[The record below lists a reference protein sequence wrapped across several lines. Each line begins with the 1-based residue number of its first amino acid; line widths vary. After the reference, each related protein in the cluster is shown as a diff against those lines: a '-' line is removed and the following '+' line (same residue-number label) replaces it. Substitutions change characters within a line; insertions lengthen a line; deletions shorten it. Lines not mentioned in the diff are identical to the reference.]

1 MANAPELVF
10 DLIFGRWR
18 SQTLYAGAALGVFDQ
33 LSNQPRTAASVA
45 ETISADPAMLY
56 RLMRALA
63 SIGLLIENDEKAFC
77 LTDAGALLREDHQ
90 HSLRATAL
98 LEEGPEHYAVWK
110 HLVDMVRDG
119 RQNGFVREFGTMGFD
134 YARANPSY
142 GLIFNK
148 AMSSMSSLTTDW
160 TVTALAQES
169 CADIRDVCDIGGGH
183 GHLGRALLKA
193 YPQFQMTVFD
203 LPQVVN
209 ETDHLWAPKLG
220 LTQRCRYVGGDMFAV
235 VSPADAY
242 FMKSILHDW
251 SDEECRQILTVAR
264 KALVGSGR
272 LFVADFIVPRPDQPD
287 FSKLFDIHMI
297 CWGTGRERTSAEY
310 ADLMASTGWRYD
322 ATYRAQGA
330 FLSVVAATA
339 A

>member
-98 LEEGPEHYAVWK
+98 LEEGPEHYALWK

-119 RQNGFVREFGTMGFD
+119 RQNGFVREFGTMD
-134 YARANPSY
+134 LIMRAQ
-142 GLIFNK
+142 IQ
-148 AMSSMSSLTTDW
+148 ATASSST
-160 TVTALAQES
+160 
-169 CADIRDVCDIGGGH
+169 
-183 GHLGRALLKA
+183 K
-193 YPQFQMTVFD
+193 
-203 LPQVVN
+203 
-209 ETDHLWAPKLG
+209 
-220 LTQRCRYVGGDMFAV
+220 RCRA
-235 VSPADAY
+235 
-242 FMKSILHDW
+242 
-251 SDEECRQILTVAR
+251 CRPLPPI
-264 KALVGSGR
+264 GR
-272 LFVADFIVPRPDQPD
+272 
-287 FSKLFDIHMI
+287 
-297 CWGTGRERTSAEY
+297 
-310 ADLMASTGWRYD
+310 
-322 ATYRAQGA
+322 
-330 FLSVVAATA
+330 
-339 A
+339 

>member
-1 MANAPELVF
+1 
-10 DLIFGRWR
+10 
-18 SQTLYAGAALGVFDQ
+18 
-33 LSNQPRTAASVA
+33 
-45 ETISADPAMLY
+45 
-56 RLMRALA
+56 
-63 SIGLLIENDEKAFC
+63 
-77 LTDAGALLREDHQ
+77 
-90 HSLRATAL
+90 
-98 LEEGPEHYAVWK
+98 
-110 HLVDMVRDG
+110 
-119 RQNGFVREFGTMGFD
+119 MGFD

-169 CADIRDVCDIGGGH
+169 CADVRDVCDIGGGH
-183 GHLGRALLKA
+183 GHLGCALLKA

-220 LTQRCRYVGGDMFAV
+220 LTQRCRYVGGDMFAEV
-235 VSPADAY
+235 PPADAY

-310 ADLMASTGWRYD
+310 AELMASTGWRYD

-339 A
+339 V

>member
-1 MANAPELVF
+1 MAHAPELVF

-18 SQTLYAGAALGVFDQ
+18 SQILYSGAALGVFDQ
-33 LSNQPRTAASVA
+33 LSNHPTTAAEVA
-45 ETISADPAMLY
+45 KKINADPAMLY
-56 RLMRALA
+56 RLMRALG
-63 SIGLLIENDEKAFC
+63 SIGLLIENDEKAFS
-77 LTDAGALLREDHQ
+77 LTDAGALLCEDHP

-98 LEEGPEHYAVWK
+98 LEEGPEHYAIWK

-119 RQNGFVREFGTMGFD
+119 RQNGFMREFGTMGFE
-134 YARANPSY
+134 YARANPGY

-160 TVTALAQES
+160 TVTALAQAS
-169 CADIRDVCDIGGGH
+169 CSGIRDVCDIGGGH
-183 GHLGRALLKA
+183 GHLGCALLEA

-209 ETDHLWAPKLG
+209 ETGHLWAPRLG
-220 LTQRCRYVGGDMFAV
+220 LTERCRYVGGDMFAEV
-235 VSPADAY
+235 PPADAY

-251 SDEECRQILTVAR
+251 SDEECRQILRVAR
-264 KALVGSGR
+264 KAVVEAGR
-272 LFVADFIVPRPDQPD
+272 LFVADFIVPGPDQPD

-310 ADLMASTGWRYD
+310 ADLLASTGWRYD

-330 FLSVVAATA
+330 FLSLVAATA

>member
-33 LSNQPRTAASVA
+33 LSDQPKTAASVA
-45 ETISADPAMLY
+45 EMINADPAMLY

-98 LEEGPEHYAVWK
+98 LEEGPEHYALWK

-183 GHLGRALLKA
+183 GHLGCALLKA

-209 ETDHLWAPKLG
+209 ETDRRLLDQVACSS
-220 LTQRCRYVGGDMFAV
+220 LTSLYRDQTN
-235 VSPADAY
+235 
-242 FMKSILHDW
+242 
-251 SDEECRQILTVAR
+251 LTSR
-264 KALVGSGR
+264 S
-272 LFVADFIVPRPDQPD
+272 
-287 FSKLFDIHMI
+287 SS
-297 CWGTGRERTSAEY
+297 TS
-310 ADLMASTGWRYD
+310 T
-322 ATYRAQGA
+322 
-330 FLSVVAATA
+330 
-339 A
+339 

>member
-1 MANAPELVF
+1 
-10 DLIFGRWR
+10 
-18 SQTLYAGAALGVFDQ
+18 
-33 LSNQPRTAASVA
+33 
-45 ETISADPAMLY
+45 
-56 RLMRALA
+56 
-63 SIGLLIENDEKAFC
+63 
-77 LTDAGALLREDHQ
+77 
-90 HSLRATAL
+90 
-98 LEEGPEHYAVWK
+98 
-110 HLVDMVRDG
+110 
-119 RQNGFVREFGTMGFD
+119 
-134 YARANPSY
+134 
-142 GLIFNK
+142 
-148 AMSSMSSLTTDW
+148 
-160 TVTALAQES
+160 
-169 CADIRDVCDIGGGH
+169 
-183 GHLGRALLKA
+183 
-193 YPQFQMTVFD
+193 MTVFD

-220 LTQRCRYVGGDMFAV
+220 LTQRCRYVGGDMFAEV
-235 VSPADAY
+235 PPADAY

>member
-1 MANAPELVF
+1 MSDAPALVF

-33 LSNQPRTAASVA
+33 LSDQPMTAATVA
-45 ETISADPAMLY
+45 EIVQADPAMLY
-56 RLMRALA
+56 RLMRALG

-77 LTDAGALLREDHQ
+77 LTEAGALLREDHP

-98 LEEGPEHYAVWK
+98 LEEGPEHYAIWK
-110 HLVDMVRDG
+110 HLVAMVRDG
-119 RQNGFVREFGTMGFD
+119 RQNGFMREFNAMGFD
-134 YARANPSY
+134 YARDNPSY

-160 TVTALAQES
+160 TISALASES
-169 CADIRDVCDIGGGH
+169 CSDIREVCDIGGGH
-183 GHLGRALLKA
+183 GHLGCALLKA
-193 YPQFQMTVFD
+193 YPQLQVTVFD
-203 LPQVVN
+203 LPQVVA
-209 ETDHLWAPKLG
+209 ETEYLWAPKLG
-220 LTQRCRYVGGDMFAV
+220 LTDRCKYVGGDMFTEV
-235 VSPADAY
+235 PPADAY

-251 SDEECRQILTVAR
+251 NDAECKKILTTAR
-264 KALVGSGR
+264 DAIVGSGR
-272 LFVADFIVPRPDQPD
+272 LFVADFIVPGPDQPD
-287 FSKLFDIHMI
+287 FSKLFDIHMM

-322 ATYRAQGA
+322 ATYRADGA

>member
-1 MANAPELVF
+1 MADAPELVF

-33 LSNQPRTAASVA
+33 VSDQPTTAAAVA
-45 ETISADPAMLY
+45 ETINADPAMLY
-56 RLMRALA
+56 RLMRALG
-63 SIGLLIENDEKAFC
+63 SIGLLIENDEKAFR
-77 LTDAGALLREDHQ
+77 LTDAGALLREDHP
-90 HSLRATAL
+90 HSLRAIAL
-98 LEEGPEHYAVWK
+98 LEEGPEHYAIWK

-119 RQNGFVREFGTMGFD
+119 RQNGFLREFGTMGFD
-134 YARANPSY
+134 YARVNPGY

-160 TVTALAQES
+160 TVRALAKEPCS
-169 CADIRDVCDIGGGH
+169 DIRDVCAIGGCD
-183 GHLGRALLKA
+183 GHLGCALLKA

-220 LTQRCRYVGGDMFAV
+220 LAGRCRYLGGDMFAEV
-235 VSPADAY
+235 PPADGF

-251 SDEECRQILTVAR
+251 SDEECRQILAVAR
-264 KALVGSGR
+264 KAVIGSGR
-272 LFVADFIVPRPDQPD
+272 LFVADFIVPGPDQSD
-287 FSKLFDIHMI
+287 FSKLFDIHMM
-297 CWGTGRERTSAEY
+297 CWGTGRERTTEEY
-310 ADLMASTGWRYD
+310 AALMAPTGWRYD
-322 ATYRAQGA
+322 ATYRVQGA
-330 FLSVVAATA
+330 FLSVVAGTA